1 MIKTYRPTSAG
12 MRTRKTLV
20 KGVDK
25 NVQPERSLTSHL
37 KGAVGRSG
45 GSVSTR
51 HKEVGA
57 KKLYRT
63 IDFKR
68 DKKDIPAIVASIQDD
83 PNRGP
88 NIALLNYADG
98 EKRYILA
105 PEGLK
110 AGDTVISS
118 SKTLEYVP
126 GNAMP
131 LENIPLGMPIH
142 NIELNPGAGG
152 AIVRGAGGSSQILA
166 KEGKYVNVKLPSG
179 EVKKVLGSC
188 LATIGVLSNMDLRN
202 TSLGKAGRN
211 RHKGVRPT
219 VRGVAMPDPGKH
231 PHAGSYKK
239 NGVGMPSAK
248 TPWGKKAKG
257 VKTRSRKH
265 TDYTIVTSRHNAKK
279 RNK

>member
-1 MIKTYRPTSAG
+1 MIKTYKPTSAG
-12 MRTRKTLV
+12 MRTRRTLV
-20 KGVDK
+20 KGVAK
-25 NVQPERSLTSHL
+25 TRPERSLTIHL
-37 KGAVGRSG
+37 KGAVGRSD

-51 HKEVGA
+51 HREVGS
-57 KKLYRT
+57 KKLYRI

-68 DKKDIPAIVASIQDD
+68 DKKDIPAVVSSIQDD
-83 PNRGP
+83 PNRGS

-118 SKTLEYVP
+118 AKSTEFTP
-126 GNAMP
+126 GNTMP
-131 LENIPLGMPIH
+131 LENIPLGMQIH
-142 NIELNPGAGG
+142 NIELNPSAGG
-152 AIVRGAGGSSQILA
+152 VIVRGAGGYAQILA

-179 EVKKVLGSC
+179 EVKKILGVC
-188 LATIGVLSNMDLRN
+188 LATIGVLSNVDLRN

-265 TDYTIVTSRHNAKK
+265 TDYTVVTNRHSAKK
-279 RNK
+279 RKK